1 MTNIPNLFYGIC
13 DIYYL
18 SQTMLSYMEDAG
30 NKCSQTTLFDH
41 LFRTWLCDHRQKY
54 SDPGTVS
61 KLFNAQL
68 RFNDNILT
76 DLKST
81 YRSSFASDIRNN
93 IFPVIPNHTQ
103 MLEEICTFLNWDMT
117 HAKTH
122 NPGKFRTYTE
132 LIASHFHSY
141 FLVDAFEWAKATADW
156 EAALLADILL
166 FVMEDN
172 FYYRESDDKIPHI
185 PLESTN
191 PPINSAPPPETP
203 FFGRTDELKTLR
215 RLLEEK
221 KYVFV
226 SGFAGI
232 GKSELIKKYIAE
244 MRSLYNRILFVKYS
258 GSLENDLRSLAAT
271 LNHSISFSGMEIPP
285 YWARLQMQLALK
297 NDTSAVEPLKVLSE
311 DDLIVIDN
319 LDALPF
325 ENSVAG
331 ERSQDSRNRNL
342 YGAEPLLTD
351 LLDLPCKILITT
363 RCDYSQKYLGYS
375 DHCLNLS
382 SLDPQT
388 LLLFFQGSDF
398 CSPKEKPLLRKIIG
412 CLENNTFLVKL
423 AERLLS
429 TGHSSVQE
437 IWNQLQ
443 KSPLNVNND
452 TRIAF
457 RHWNTCRYDT
467 FGQHIRLLL
476 SLFELSDM
484 SENILINLSLMPVDG
499 ISQNLFEHWI
509 GLNSHQDTD
518 LLCGMS
524 LIRKFSKYKTSYL
537 YVPRIITEIYKDD
550 GKLTIESAHVLLTSL
565 NSICIHHLGQEE
577 KEKECLAC
585 SDAICSVCSNIY
597 RIPDSPE
604 MQKLYIQFIN
614 DAIPFQNLHNKRNNL
629 EILLEEQDILSCALN
644 HYEDHFLYHI
654 NQRLFFPKKQ
664 DCPTEMI
671 HDTTSMIWDFFYAFP
686 DAIKDHDLILLIYS
700 AALACFKASKD
711 RRKASML
718 TYILDHAKNYPNSKY
733 VRLFCYPICLY
744 LGRKKLLKTNFS
756 ISLPESDKPLPLPSD
771 SSSQK
776 NF

>member
-1 MTNIPNLFYGIC
+1 MTTIPNLFYGIC

-41 LFRTWLCDHRQKY
+41 LFRTWLCEHRQKY

-172 FYYRESDDKIPHI
+172 FYYRESDGKIPHI

-297 NDTSAVEPLKVLSE
+297 NDTSAVEPLKVLSK

-388 LLLFFQGSDF
+388 LLLFFQDSDF

-423 AERLLS
+423 TERLLS

-437 IWNQLQ
+437 IWKQLQ
-443 KSPLNVNND
+443 ESPLNINND

-476 SLFELSDM
+476 SLFELSDRA
-484 SENILINLSLMPVDG
+484 ENILINLSLMPVDG
-499 ISQNLFEHWI
+499 IPQNLFEHWI

-524 LIRKFSKYKTSYL
+524 LIRKFSKYKTGYL
-537 YVPRIITEIYKDD
+537 SVPRIITEIYKED

-585 SDAICSVCSNIY
+585 SDAICSVCSKIL
-597 RIPDSPE
+597 PAAGSVE
-604 MQKLYIQFIN
+604 MQEQYNRFIEN
-614 DAIPFQNLHNKRNNL
+614 AVPFQLLYNRTGNVRELLYKLDTISVAEKNYADHLLYLLNKG
-629 EILLEEQDILSCALN
+629 
-644 HYEDHFLYHI
+644 
-654 NQRLFFPKKQ
+654 LFFPEKPDRLTDSIQHTFSLIQ
-664 DCPTEMI
+664 DSISALPQAAK
-671 HDTTSMIWDFFYAFP
+671 DTGLIRFICAASHVYFHSEKDTRKSAVLTFILENAGSYP
-686 DAIKDHDLILLIYS
+686 D
-700 AALACFKASKD
+700 
-711 RRKASML
+711 
-718 TYILDHAKNYPNSKY
+718 SKY
-733 VRLFCYPICLY
+733 IRLFCYPICLY
-744 LGRKKLLKTNFS
+744 LGRKELLKTHSS
-756 ISLPESDKPLPLPSD
+756 ISLPESDKPLSLPSD
-771 SSSQK
+771 ASQK
-776 NF
+776 IF